1 MVCGDVFVLH
11 RSMGRLCSVVES
23 RCHARGGLSGSWF
36 ERSWFERS
44 NFGSCKRGWLFRLW
58 LELISNQCFMREN
71 SGSARPVCFFVA
83 QR

>member
-1 MVCGDVFVLH
+1 
-11 RSMGRLCSVVES
+11 
-23 RCHARGGLSGSWF
+23 
-36 ERSWFERS
+36 
-44 NFGSCKRGWLFRLW
+44 LFRLW